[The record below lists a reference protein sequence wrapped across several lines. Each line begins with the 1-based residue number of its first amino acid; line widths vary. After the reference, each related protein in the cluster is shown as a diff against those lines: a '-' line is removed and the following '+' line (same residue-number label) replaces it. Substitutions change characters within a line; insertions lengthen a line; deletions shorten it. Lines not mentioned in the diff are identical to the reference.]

1 MEYIENK
8 IIETENLI
16 MRPLESSDAEALFNN
31 INHDKEV
38 LKYYIA
44 PYIEDLKDASIDG
57 MIEGCKLHKR
67 YAFAIVIKENNEV
80 IGMLNQCNKP
90 DYVFRNLEIGM
101 AIGQQYWNK
110 GYGSE
115 ALKAAI
121 EFFFSVGIHKV
132 YAQHIIDNIASKRI
146 MEKAGMIFEGIR
158 KDELYYHDKYH
169 DVGCYYMLND
179 K

>member
-8 IIETENLI
+8 IIETESLI
-16 MRPLESSDAEALFNN
+16 LRPLESGDAEAIFNN

-44 PYIEDLKDASIDG
+44 PYIEDIKDASVDG
-57 MIEGCKLHKR
+57 LIEGYKVSKR
-67 YAFAIVIKENNEV
+67 YVFAIVLKETNEV
-80 IGMLNQCNKP
+80 IGMLNQCNNP
-90 DYVFRNLEIGM
+90 NHVFNSLEIGI
-101 AIGQQYWNK
+101 AIGKKYWNQ

-132 YAQHIIDNIASKRI
+132 YAQYIVDNHASRRI
-146 MEKAGMIFEGIR
+146 MEKAGMFYEGIR
-158 KDELYYHDKYH
+158 KDEIYYHDKYH
-169 DVGCYYMLND
+169 DVGCYYSVNN
-179 K
+179 